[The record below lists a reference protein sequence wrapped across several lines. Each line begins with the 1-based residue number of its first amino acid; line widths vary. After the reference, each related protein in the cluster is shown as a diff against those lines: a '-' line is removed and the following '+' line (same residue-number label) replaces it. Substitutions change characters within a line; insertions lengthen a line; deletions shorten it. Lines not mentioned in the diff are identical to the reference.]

1 MARANPGR
9 VAAGRALLGV
19 AEGAHVEDVLAKVA
33 PPEGPDRGLAWHLA
47 LGVLR
52 RQGTVD
58 ALIRPHLRK
67 PLERLDPPVRVALR
81 IGAFEKA
88 FSRTPPHAAVSQ
100 GVELC
105 KALGARRASGFVNA
119 VLRRVDGRRLPDDPA
134 LDLPEWLAGRWAD
147 AGDWLPRLQEPAP
160 ICGVWRDGPV
170 EGLAVEPV
178 QAGGLQVPGAFALG
192 AVRGAI
198 DGLPGFAEGK
208 WWVMDPAAAAVADL
222 ALAQAQTDTPRV
234 LDACAAPGGKSLR
247 MAAGGA
253 QVTAVDQSAERLARV
268 GEGSRRTGLPI
279 TAVHHDWLDGPH
291 PDLGTFDVVLV
302 DAPCTG
308 LGTVRRH
315 PEIKWRRLPTDPAA
329 MALRQGPI
337 LEAAATHVA
346 PGGALVYAVCSPM
359 EEEGLPV
366 VAGLAGWRVRDRL
379 ATFPPAG
386 DEDAFQ
392 AFVLERA

>member
-1 MARANPGR
+1 VAAARAL
-9 VAAGRALLGV
+9 VGV
-19 AEGAHVEDVLAKVA
+19 EDGGHVEDLLARLA
-33 PPEGPDRGLAWHLA
+33 PPAGPDRGLAWHLA

-52 RQGTVD
+52 RRGAVD
-58 ALIRPHLRK
+58 ALLRPHLRQ
-67 PLERLDPPVRVALR
+67 PIESLDAPVRAALR
-81 IGAFEKA
+81 LGAFEKA

-100 GVELC
+100 AVEVC
-105 KALGARRASGFVNA
+105 RATKAKRASGLVNA
-119 VLRRVDGRRLPDDPA
+119 VLRRVDARNVPADPASDLPD
-134 LDLPEWLAGRWAD
+134 WLAERWSGAT
-147 AGDWLPRLQEPAP
+147 AWLARLQEPAP
-160 ICGVWRDGPV
+160 ICGVYRDGPV
-170 EGLAVEPV
+170 DGLETRPIVAGGLAVP
-178 QAGGLQVPGAFALG
+178 GGFALAPVKG
-192 AVRGAI
+192 PVDA
-198 DGLPGFAEGK
+198 LPGFAAGA

-222 ALAQAQTDTPRV
+222 ALAQARGPGARV

-247 MAAGGA
+247 MASRGA
-253 QVTAVDQSAERLARV
+253 RVTAVDQSAERLARV
-268 GEGSRRTGLPI
+268 GEGSARTGLPVV
-279 TAVHHDWLDGPH
+279 THQHDWLDGPH
-291 PDLGTFDVVLV
+291 PELGTFDVVLV

-315 PEIKWRRLPTDPAA
+315 PEIKWRRLPSDPAA
-329 MALRQGPI
+329 MALRQLPI

-366 VAGLAGWRVRDRL
+366 AAGLTGWRVRDRL